1 MMMRLMAFVMAFVI
15 VLSAAQTGEDRDHIN
30 FSLVRGS
37 TAFVS
42 SRPGG
47 TMTDAPYT
55 VLGFA
60 AADGHKNLVMTD
72 AAGDYTAVLQP
83 GHYCLSAYQ
92 VKTGNLTP
100 LDPRQLKCFDVLA
113 GKDIRLDVMLGKRQD
128 EKALP
133 NQTMQEPR
141 APEPSPRP

>member
-1 MMMRLMAFVMAFVI
+1 MMMRLMAFTMAFAI
-15 VLSAAQTGEDRDHIN
+15 VLSQAAQTGQDTSHID

-37 TAFVS
+37 TGFVS
-42 SRPGG
+42 SGPGG

-55 VLGFA
+55 VLGFT
-60 AADGHKNLVMTD
+60 AADGHKTLVMTD
-72 AAGDYTAVLQP
+72 AAGDYTAVLPP

-92 VKTGNLTP
+92 VKTGDPTP

-113 GKDIRLDVMLGKRQD
+113 GKDARLDVMLGKRQD

-133 NQTMQEPR
+133 NQAVQEPT
-141 APEPSPRP
+141 PKPSPKP